1 MGAKIKN
8 PKNPSASNK
17 TQTPPRP
24 PPPAPPKKEIPI
36 LNFQALK
43 FPESIKGYI
52 VNRFTDTRLIRTRQF
67 ALSPGKKSPA
77 YIFF

>member
-1 MGAKIKN
+1 MIEWGQN
-8 PKNPSASNK
+8 SK
-17 TQTPPRP
+17 TQKTLALPTKPNP
-24 PPPAPPKKEIPI
+24 PPQKKEIPI

>member
-1 MGAKIKN
+1 MIEWGQK
-8 PKNPSASNK
+8 SK
-17 TQTPPRP
+17 TQKTLALPTKPK
-24 PPPAPPKKEIPI
+24 PPAPPKKEIPI